1 MIAYALAS
9 LREWRVARMRRTVS
23 AAALMLAAAALAGP
37 LQPLILA
44 IATTAV
50 FALSGWADGN
60 GPKPAR
66 GDGIDPLVFPSR
78 AGAIV
83 SGRILAALA
92 SWLALCLA
100 LSPVLAASAIAWGL
114 SSATILSC
122 LLCWL
127 TAYLVGASAG
137 FCSMLA
143 FSGSDGFVGLLIYLG
158 WILSSFFAAPFKFSN
173 PFIQAWSLLRLEGGS
188 APYSGI
194 LAEAIVAAGLF
205 AASALVLS
213 ARRRKRDA

>member
-1 MIAYALAS
+1 
-9 LREWRVARMRRTVS
+9 MRFRPQVW
-23 AAALMLAAAALAGP
+23 
-37 LQPLILA
+37 
-44 IATTAV
+44 TTAV
-50 FALSGWADGN
+50 IPS
-60 GPKPAR
+60 KPPRRLGSLASCKRVAEAEANRRSRRGASYAR
-66 GDGIDPLVFPSR
+66 TSSR
-78 AGAIV
+78 SSAGSV
-83 SGRILAALA
+83 KTTWKWRTGRILAALA